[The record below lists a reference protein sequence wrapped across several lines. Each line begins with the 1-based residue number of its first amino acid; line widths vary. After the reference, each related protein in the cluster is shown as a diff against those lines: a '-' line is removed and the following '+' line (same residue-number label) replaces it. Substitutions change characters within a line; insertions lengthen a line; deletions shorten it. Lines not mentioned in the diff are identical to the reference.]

1 MSENNESGCFGKLAK
16 GVGYLVLGLIGIVVV
31 ANLASESGSSTG
43 GGSGSSTGG
52 LKVVSHEVSYGEYGN
67 PAVTGIIE
75 NTSNETYGYVQ
86 VSVNIYKGDTQ
97 VSSTMANTN
106 NLQPGTKWKFEAQI
120 LQDVQGDLRYEI
132 TEVTGF

>member
-1 MSENNESGCFGKLAK
+1 MFENSESGYLGKLAK
-16 GVGYLVLGLIGIVVV
+16 GVGYLVLGLIGIVII
-31 ANLASESGSSTG
+31 ANLASEG
-43 GGSGSSTGG
+43 GSSTGG

-75 NTSNETYGYVQ
+75 NTSNESYSYVQ

-97 VSSTMANTN
+97 VSTTMANTS
-106 NLQPGTKWKFEAQI
+106 NLQPGRKWKYEAHI
-120 LQDVQGDLRYEI
+120 LQDVQGDFRYEI